1 MNTRFTDMSYI
12 IANFNSTIEKTPFAR
27 PRVCQWRRCLSLLKG
42 TVLRPRPTCHLL
54 VRDGAR
60 KRKQTVVG
68 IGGRPVGVVAGE
80 AFPRKLGGRQSPPQ
94 IFISQ

>member
-27 PRVCQWRRCLSLLKG
+27 PSQWRRCLSLLKG
-42 TVLRPRPTCHLL
+42 TALRPSLTCHLL

-68 IGGRPVGVVAGE
+68 IGGRPVGAAAGE
-80 AFPRKLGGRQSPPQ
+80 AFPRAASSPSQ
-94 IFISQ
+94 I